1 MARILI
7 IDDDA
12 DLVHILTKA
21 LEAQGHQVA
30 SSGDPRGGLERARQ
44 FNPKL
49 IILDYHMPGETGAH
63 LFESFRRNT
72 HTATTPILFMSGE
85 ATHEQLLAETAD
97 FAHTRFLPKPAH
109 IADLQRVIREML
121 ALPSTGGEK

>member
-1 MARILI
+1 MGRILI
-7 IDDDA
+7 VDDDA

-21 LEAQGHQVA
+21 LENQGHELA

-44 FNPKL
+44 FKPDL

-63 LFESFRRNT
+63 LFESFRRNGS
-72 HTATTPILFMSGE
+72 TARTPILFMSGE
-85 ATHEQLLAETAD
+85 ATQDQIIAETAD
-97 FAHTRFLPKPAH
+97 FANTRFLPKPAH

-121 ALPSTGGEK
+121 ALASPQS